1 MRNDICT
8 YTHALRWIVIT
19 NSKITIH
26 HESRLTPRKI
36 PRDAYRPSLLKIT
49 MDRGGIYALAIFLWE
64 TERGI
69 KETVINNSQ
78 VDYWIQDSDM
88 RVRFIE
94 YGAMFRVHIGTRLE
108 FKFERIR
115 GKKFGSFQQLPF
127 FRRVWDD
134 FEILPNYPCRSWK
147 IVSFCLDRQE

>member
-1 MRNDICT
+1 
-8 YTHALRWIVIT
+8 
-19 NSKITIH
+19 
-26 HESRLTPRKI
+26 
-36 PRDAYRPSLLKIT
+36 
-49 MDRGGIYALAIFLWE
+49 
-64 TERGI
+64 
-69 KETVINNSQ
+69 
-78 VDYWIQDSDM
+78 M

-94 YGAMFRVHIGTRLE
+94 YGAMFRVYIGTRLE